1 MSGLWRAQ
9 LLTHLDAGLL
19 RVCFHGLQGCQC
31 ATTLHNDAAV
41 LRLAQ
46 GQHAERRA
54 ALLTHLGCRCTPVS
68 AHLATPSWVFCS
80 SPQWASAS
88 CVPPQWWSGCP
99 GAGG

>member
-19 RVCFHGLQGCQC
+19 WVCFHGLQGCQR

-46 GQHAERRA
+46 GQHAERRT
-54 ALLTHLGCRCTPVS
+54 ALLTHLGV
-68 AHLATPSWVFCS
+68 
-80 SPQWASAS
+80 
-88 CVPPQWWSGCP
+88 
-99 GAGG
+99 